1 MSTLEGIIEKLGE
14 NRGTREETAL
24 DFRLW
29 LTCLPTPSFPVSIL
43 QTGLKMIIE
52 PPKGIRSNMERIYKM
67 IHTSKE
73 DMLFYNSCTK
83 EVEWRKLFFGLSFF
97 HTLIRE
103 RRKFGPLGWNNIYEF
118 NDSDLRISMR

>member
-1 MSTLEGIIEKLGE
+1 
-14 NRGTREETAL
+14 
-24 DFRLW
+24 
-29 LTCLPTPSFPVSIL
+29 
-43 QTGLKMIIE
+43 MIIE

-73 DMLFYNSCTK
+73 DHMFYNSCSK
-83 EVEWRKLFFGLSFF
+83 DVEWRKLFFGLAFF